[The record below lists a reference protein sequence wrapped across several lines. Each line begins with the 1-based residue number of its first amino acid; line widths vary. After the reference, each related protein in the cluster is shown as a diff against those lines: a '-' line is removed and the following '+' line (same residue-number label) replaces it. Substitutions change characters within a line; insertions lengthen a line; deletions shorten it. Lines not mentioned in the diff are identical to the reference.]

1 MTFMIFIK
9 TDFKKF
15 NIIKNIILLIE
26 NEIHIKVLYLKSY
39 LNDKNYKISL
49 WFFQSWNNVWN
60 YKKII

>member
-1 MTFMIFIK
+1 MMFMIFIK

-49 WFFQSWNNVWN
+49 WFFLIM
-60 YKKII
+60 K